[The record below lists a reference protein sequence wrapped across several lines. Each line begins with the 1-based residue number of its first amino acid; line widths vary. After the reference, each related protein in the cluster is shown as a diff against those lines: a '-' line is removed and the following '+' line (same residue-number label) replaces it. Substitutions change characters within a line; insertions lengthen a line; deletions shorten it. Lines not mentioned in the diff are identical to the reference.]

1 MGVMVGGEWHE
12 ELADPGGGSYDSPES
27 YNQASGQTS
36 WGENLNTVAGG
47 SSGGDAMSQVNPQ
60 AIGQNEYG
68 DDIFNTPNGQKT
80 GTQITQE
87 LAAVGWDGVGNP
99 VDVYN
104 RTASGGQSPTPAAV
118 KAVTA
123 ATKTGTGA
131 QQYGSAIDRLYEA
144 IISGNAQRI
153 AEEIR
158 QFNQTFGLDTR
169 KFEEDVR
176 QFNQTFGITEA
187 GLTGTYGGQP
197 TLPAMTSYANQ
208 FGQWGVPTAGQ
219 ATLAAQQQAYAQQL
233 GAITT
238 AAGLQ
243 ANPFRQ
249 QQVIGQL
256 GGLFGGQGV
265 AGFAAPNTVAGVGT
279 AGGNTRGGMGYLQQ
293 LIDDIRDPSANT
305 AGMNSILDAT
315 PTPTKLN
322 STEFLHAAPSTQ
334 SMVLQAMQEKYGLDP
349 KDSLQQIQNTLPQ
362 AFAAPTTMGGL
373 KR

>member
-1 MGVMVGGEWHE
+1 MGVMIDGEWHE
-12 ELADPGGGSYDSPES
+12 ELADPGGGSYGSAEE
-27 YNQASGQTS
+27 YNQASGSTD
-36 WGENLNTVAGG
+36 WGENLNTTAGG
-47 SSGGDAMSQVNPQ
+47 SSGGDAMSQINPQ

-87 LAAVGWDGVGNP
+87 LAAAGWDGVGDP
-99 VDVYN
+99 VQVYN
-104 RTASGGQSPTPAAV
+104 RTASGGAAPTPTAV
-118 KAVTA
+118 KAATTA
-123 ATKTGTGA
+123 LKTGSGA
-131 QQYGSAIDRLYEA
+131 EQYGSAIDRLYEA

-158 QFNQTFGLDTR
+158 QFNATFGLDTR

-197 TLPAMTSYANQ
+197 TLPALTSYATQ

-219 ATLAAQQQAYAQQL
+219 ATLAAQNQAYTQQM
-233 GAITT
+233 GAIN
-238 AAGLQ
+238 AAAALQ

-256 GGLFGGQGV
+256 GGLLGGGSV
-265 AGFAAPNTVAGVGT
+265 AGFQAPNIVPGVGT

-305 AGMNSILDAT
+305 ASMNSILDAT
-315 PTPTKLN
+315 PTPNKLN
-322 STEFLHAAPSTQ
+322 SVDFMRAAPSTQ

-349 KDSLQQIQNTLPQ
+349 GDAVKQIQNTLPQ
-362 AFAAPTTMGGL
+362 FQAPSTLGGI
-373 KR
+373 RR